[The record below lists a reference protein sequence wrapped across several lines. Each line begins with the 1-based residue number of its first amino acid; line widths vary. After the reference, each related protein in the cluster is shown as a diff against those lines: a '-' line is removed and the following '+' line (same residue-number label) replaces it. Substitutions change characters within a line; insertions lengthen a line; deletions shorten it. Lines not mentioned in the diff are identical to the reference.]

1 MFSLSTRC
9 DVWSCTCRNLKP
21 SHWLQSGTPSRQT
34 SFYLVT
40 VRSFTVHQADRHHSI
55 WLHSGH
61 SLYTEQT
68 DIIISGYSP
77 VIHCT
82 PSRQTFYLVTFR
94 SFTVHRADRH
104 HSIWLHSGHSLYTEQ
119 TDIILSGYS
128 PVIHC
133 TPRQTDIILS
143 GYIPVIH
150 CTPRQTDII
159 LSGYIPVIH
168 CTPRQTDII
177 LSGYIPVIH
186 CTPRQT
192 NIILSGYI
200 PVIHCTP
207 RQTDIILSGYIPVI
221 HCTPSRQTSF
231 YLVTFRSFTVQRGR
245 QTSFYLVTFRSFTV
259 HRGRQTSF
267 YLVTFR
273 SFTVHRGRQTSF
285 YLVPNESRPI
295 TGRTPRK
302 KHCFEAGAPKRLQC
316 F

>member
-34 SFYLVT
+34 SLYLVT

-82 PSRQTFYLVTFR
+82 PSRQTSFYLVTFR

-133 TPRQTDIILS
+133 TL
-143 GYIPVIH
+143 
-150 CTPRQTDII
+150 
-159 LSGYIPVIH
+159 
-168 CTPRQTDII
+168 
-177 LSGYIPVIH
+177 
-186 CTPRQT
+186 
-192 NIILSGYI
+192 
-200 PVIHCTP
+200 
-207 RQTDIILSGYIPVI
+207 
-221 HCTPSRQTSF
+221 SRQTSF
-231 YLVTFRSFTVQRGR
+231 YLVTV
-245 QTSFYLVTFRSFTV
+245 RSFTV

-273 SFTVHRGRQTSF
+273 SFTVHQADRHHSIWLHSGHSLYTEQTDIILSGYIPVIHCTLSRQTSF
-285 YLVPNESRPI
+285 YLVTVRSF
-295 TGRTPRK
+295 TV
-302 KHCFEAGAPKRLQC
+302 H
-316 F
+316 